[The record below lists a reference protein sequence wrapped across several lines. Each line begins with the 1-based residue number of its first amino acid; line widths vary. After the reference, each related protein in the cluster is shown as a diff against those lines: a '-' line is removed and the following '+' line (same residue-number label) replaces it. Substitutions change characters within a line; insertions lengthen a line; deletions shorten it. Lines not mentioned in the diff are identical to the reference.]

1 METRGTNFHSEEN
14 MSIVQLATSGQDS
27 FDYVA
32 CGKAITDKL
41 IEVKELSESGS
52 VNTIFVLNN
61 SDQFVFMMDG
71 DILAGAKQNRVVNVS
86 ILLAPRSKTQIP
98 VSCVEQGR
106 WKHTSAAFRG
116 TDYAAPTFLR
126 AGKADQV
133 RESLKKKRGFASDQG
148 DIWGSVADY
157 QRLHQVDSKTSNLSD
172 IFEEKAD
179 EFTQLIARFAADK
192 NANGFAVFFGKT
204 LASIDIFNRR
214 KVYQEYFPK
223 LLRGAAFEAS
233 TVKPAKEALTEAE
246 ARYRSLEFLDAV
258 EQQHFDE
265 QNGVGVG
272 LDRRFKSLDSMG
284 FQLVYHSHLIHLAAF
299 SRSGGQRA

>member
-1 METRGTNFHSEEN
+1 METRVTNFHSEEDL
-14 MSIVQLATSGQDS
+14 SIVQFGTSGQDS

-41 IEVKELSESGS
+41 IEVKELSESGN

-71 DILAGAKQNRVVNVS
+71 DILAGAKQNRLVNVS

-126 AGKADQV
+126 AGKVDQV
-133 RESLKKKRGFASDQG
+133 RESLKKKRGFASDQV

-214 KVYQEYFPK
+214 KVYQDYFPK
-223 LLRGAAFEAS
+223 LLRGAALEAS
-233 TVKPAKEALTEAE
+233 TVKPAKETLTEAE
-246 ARYRSLEFLDAV
+246 ARYRSLELLDAV

-272 LDRRFKSLDSMG
+272 LDRRFKSPDSMG

-299 SRSGGQRA
+299 SRSGGKRA